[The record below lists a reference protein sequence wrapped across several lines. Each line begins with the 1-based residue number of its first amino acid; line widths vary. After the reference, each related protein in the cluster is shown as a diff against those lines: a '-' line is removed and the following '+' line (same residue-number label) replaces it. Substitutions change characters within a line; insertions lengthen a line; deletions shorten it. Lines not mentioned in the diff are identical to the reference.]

1 MRKSAAGRTNGRTNA
16 AEAVG
21 RTKSHCPANR
31 GRIEIEGGELQGHHS
46 INRHYGHISGR
57 FLELA
62 LLARDEGMRKAA
74 VGSTGLIQEGH
85 ILSLTEVNQQSAQL
99 QTKP

>member
-1 MRKSAAGRTNGRTNA
+1 MGYGR
-16 AEAVG
+16 
-21 RTKSHCPANR
+21 
-31 GRIEIEGGELQGHHS
+31 
-46 INRHYGHISGR
+46 ISGR